1 MKTIS
6 IIVPVYNEEKALPLF
21 HAELCNTINE
31 LPYSW
36 EILYVNDGS
45 MDKSLDKIR
54 SLASS
59 DSRVSYLDLSRNFGK
74 ECAMFAGLDY
84 VSGDCTIIM
93 DADLQHPP
101 HVINS
106 LLAEWEVGYDDVYAK
121 RRERTRE
128 PFVRRMMTK
137 IFYLLICKMSNI
149 DLLPGVGDFR
159 LLDRKCI
166 KVLRQ
171 ARERERYS
179 KGLFSWIGFKKKC
192 VEYEQCERIV
202 GESSMNYRRLF
213 KLALDGLFSFSTVP
227 LKIASVVG
235 VAVSIVA
242 FVYMIY
248 VFVKAL
254 FYGDPVAGYPTLMT
268 VILFLG
274 GMVLM
279 CLGVI
284 GEYVGRIYNEVKQ
297 RPVYI
302 VREYG
307 KIE

>member
-6 IIVPVYNEEKALPLF
+6 IIVPVYNEEKALPRF
-21 HAELCNTINE
+21 HAELCKTIDA

-45 MDKSLDKIR
+45 IDKSFDVIR

-59 DSRVSYLDLSRNFGK
+59 DNRVTYLDLSRNFGK
-74 ECAMFAGLDY
+74 ESAMLAGIDY
-84 VSGDCTIIM
+84 VSGECAIIM

-101 HVINS
+101 YVIKT
-106 LLAEWEVGYDDVYAK
+106 LIEAWELGYDDVYAK
-121 RRERTRE
+121 RKARTCE
-128 PFVRRMMTK
+128 PFVRRLMTK
-137 IFYLLICKMSNI
+137 CFYALINKLSRTDM
-149 DLLPGVGDFR
+149 LPGVGDFR
-159 LLDRKCI
+159 LLDRKC
-166 KVLRQ
+166 VDTLRQ
-171 ARERERYS
+171 IRECERYS

-192 VEYEQCERIV
+192 VKYEQDERIF

-213 KLALDGLFSFSTVP
+213 KLAFDGLFSFSTAP
-227 LKIASVVG
+227 LKIASVTG
-235 VAVSIVA
+235 VFVSLAA
-242 FVYMIY
+242 FVYMIF
-248 VFVKAL
+248 VFIKAWI
-254 FYGDPVAGYPTLMT
+254 YGDPVAGYPTLMT

-279 CLGVI
+279 CLGII
-284 GEYVGRIYNEVKQ
+284 GEYVGRIYREVKQ

-307 KIE
+307 KTK